1 MRILFAL
8 NMLLTLAAVQPGHA
22 SELASGKD
30 VLCKP
35 LREAFLHNIDAI
47 IRMET
52 VNFMLKKDDVYVDRY
67 SGYYDDALSHFDVRT
82 LLKAIDVIS
91 ANCPLPP
98 LPTEGS

>member
-1 MRILFAL
+1 MRILLAL
-8 NMLLTLAAVQPGHA
+8 NMMLALAAVQPGHA
-22 SELASGKD
+22 SEMAAG

-47 IRMET
+47 IRLET

-67 SGYYDDALSHFDVRT
+67 SDYYDDALSNFDVRT

-91 ANCPLPP
+91 ANCPLP
-98 LPTEGS
+98 TKGS